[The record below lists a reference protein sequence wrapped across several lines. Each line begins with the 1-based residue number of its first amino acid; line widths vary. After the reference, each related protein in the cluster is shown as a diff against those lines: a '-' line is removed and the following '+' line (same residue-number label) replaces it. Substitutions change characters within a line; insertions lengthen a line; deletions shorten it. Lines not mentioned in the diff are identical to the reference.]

1 MLNKNLVVLIEFIP
15 NRNIPQ
21 DVKSQINKTQTKKYA
36 RDNIKNR
43 FHINA
48 IKYTHRYLVI
58 LLK

>member
-1 MLNKNLVVLIEFIP
+1 MLNKSLVVLIEFIP

-21 DVKSQINKTQTKKYA
+21 DVKSQINKTQNNQKNA
-36 RDNIKNR
+36 RNNIRNR

-58 LLK
+58 L